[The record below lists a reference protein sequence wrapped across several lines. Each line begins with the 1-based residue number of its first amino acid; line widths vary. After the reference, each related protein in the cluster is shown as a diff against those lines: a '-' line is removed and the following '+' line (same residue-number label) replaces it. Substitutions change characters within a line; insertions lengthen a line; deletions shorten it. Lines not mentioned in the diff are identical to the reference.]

1 MYRSGYRIK
10 HIEKD
15 INVERKYELLD
26 FDVNRVS
33 MGNYPTYMLKEIH
46 EAPQTIMSA
55 TLGRVRLESNTVKL
69 GGLES
74 VEGQLKFI

>member
-1 MYRSGYRIK
+1 
-10 HIEKD
+10 
-15 INVERKYELLD
+15 
-26 FDVNRVS
+26 